1 MSLYIGKDDSNKMI
15 FHATRGYVSEDRMKS
30 SSPIP
35 ETTYHSKGNYLEVEY
50 HKAEIVDGN
59 WIKFSLNTMYRMQG
73 YVNGAYVKRPYLIIV
88 NGKVSVR
95 SVFNVWYPS
104 KNGAAA
110 YGVCGYNY
118 NYPWIYSN
126 DLVTSAYILIFSV
139 DHSNGA
145 IFPKPA
151 ASTCRISDN
160 GIWFDGRMGIDQ
172 LVHLGSVM
180 NSIDPIFKDSSNTD
194 IQVIN
199 GHDYYT
205 ETLPSHPINIYSS
218 GLGAFIEVNNKIILS
233 PGSDMWKIPDGSVYT
248 YDIPHDSCAIGSG
261 WDYCLSTHSWESWLN
276 QSYNIASIPTNVKS
290 MLVTFKYQ
298 IFVKAGTTSWQY
310 NFYMYNTFLISRGGT
325 PVEVMYAST
334 DPVSGPSGAMK
345 LLFELNTSGVFRWFN
360 IPYGSNLGG
369 FNMDFYR
376 ATFTMIPVDFD

>member
-1 MSLYIGKDDSNKMI
+1 MSLYIGKDDSNQMI
-15 FHATRGYVSEDRMKS
+15 FHATRGTVSEDRMKS
-30 SSPIP
+30 STPIQ

-50 HKAEIVDGN
+50 HKAESVDGN
-59 WIKFSLNTMYRMQG
+59 WIKFSLYTMYRMHG
-73 YVNGAYVKRPYLIIV
+73 YVNGSWVKRPYLIIV
-88 NGKVSVR
+88 NGKVSTR

-104 KNGAAA
+104 KNGSPAE
-110 YGVCGYNY
+110 GVCGYNY
-118 NYPWIYSN
+118 DYPWIYSN
-126 DLVTSAYILIFSV
+126 DLVTSVYILIFSV
-139 DHSNGA
+139 DYSNGA
-145 IFPKPA
+145 LFPKSP
-151 ASTCRISDN
+151 ASTCLISDS
-160 GIWFDGRMGIDQ
+160 GIILSGRGDIAQ

-180 NSIDPIFKDSSNTD
+180 NNIDPVFKDSSNTD

-248 YDIPHDSCAIGSG
+248 HYIPN
-261 WDYCLSTHSWESWLN
+261 TRWESWLN
-276 QSYNIASIPTNVKS
+276 QSYNIASIPTNVKR
-290 MLVTFKYQ
+290 MLVTFTYQ
-298 IFVKAGTTSWQY
+298 MFIQAGTASWYY

-325 PVEVMYAST
+325 PVEAMYAST
-334 DPVSGPSGAMK
+334 SPIYGPSGAMK

-369 FNMDFYR
+369 FNMDFKM
-376 ATFTMIPVDFD
+376 ATFTIIPVDFD

>member
-1 MSLYIGKDDSNKMI
+1 MSLYIGKDYSNEMI

-104 KNGAAA
+104 KNGDAAH
-110 YGVCGYNY
+110 GVCGYNY

-126 DLVTSAYILIFSV
+126 DLVTSAYILIFGV
-139 DHSNGA
+139 NHSNGA
-145 IFPKPA
+145 LFPKAP
-151 ASTCRISDN
+151 ASTCLISDN
-160 GIWFDGRMGIDQ
+160 GILLDGRIGIDQ

-180 NSIDPIFKDSSNTD
+180 NSIDPIFKDSSNTN

-199 GHDYYT
+199 GYDYYT
-205 ETLPSHPINIYSS
+205 ETAPSNPLSISS
-218 GLGAFIEVNNKIILS
+218 SDSGAFIKVNNKTILS
-233 PGSDMWKIPDGSVYT
+233 PSSDMWKIPNGSVYT

-334 DPVSGPSGAMK
+334 NPVSGPSGSMK
-345 LLFELNTSGVFRWFN
+345 LLFELNTSGAFRWFN
-360 IPYGSNLGG
+360 IPNGSSLGG

-376 ATFTMIPVDFD
+376 ATFTIIPVDFD

>member
-1 MSLYIGKDDSNKMI
+1 MSLYIGKDDSNQMI

-59 WIKFSLNTMYRMQG
+59 WIKFSLNTMYRMYG

-145 IFPKPA
+145 LFPKAP

-160 GIWFDGRMGIDQ
+160 GIWFDGRRGIDQ

-180 NSIDPIFKDSSNTD
+180 NSIDPIFKDSSNTN

-199 GHDYYT
+199 GYDYYT
-205 ETLPSHPINIYSS
+205 ETAPSHPLSISS
-218 GLGAFIEVNNKIILS
+218 SDSGAFIKVNNKTILS
-233 PGSDMWKIPDGSVYT
+233 PSSDMWKIPDGSVYT
-248 YDIPHDSCAIGSG
+248 YDIPHDSCYIGSG

>member
-1 MSLYIGKDDSNKMI
+1 MSLYIGRDNSNQMI
-15 FHATRGYVSEDRMKS
+15 LHATRGVVSEDRMKS
-30 SSPIP
+30 STPLP
-35 ETTYHSKGNYLEVEY
+35 ETTYHSRGNYLEVSY
-50 HKAEIVDGN
+50 HKPESIDGN
-59 WIKFSLNTMYRMQG
+59 WIKFSLNTMYSMNG
-73 YVNGAYVKRPYLIIV
+73 YVNGSYVRKPYLIIV
-88 NGKVSVR
+88 NGRVSVR

-104 KNGAAA
+104 KNGSPA

-126 DLVTSAYILIFSV
+126 DPVYSAYILIFSV
-139 DHSNGA
+139 EHSNGNL
-145 IFPKPA
+145 FPKLP
-151 ASTCRISDN
+151 ASTCTISDA
-160 GIWFDGRMGIDQ
+160 GIFLSGRGSIDQ
-172 LVHLGSVM
+172 LIHLGSVM
-180 NSIDPIFKDSSNTD
+180 NNIDPIFKDSSNTD

-199 GHDYYT
+199 GHDFYT

-248 YDIPHDSCAIGSG
+248 YVIPHESCAIGSG

-276 QSYNIASIPTNVKS
+276 QSYTIASIPTNVKT
-290 MLVTFKYQ
+290 MLVTFTYQ
-298 IFVKAGTTSWQY
+298 IFIKAGTSSWQY

-334 DPVSGPSGAMK
+334 NPVAGPSGSMK
-345 LLFELNTSGVFRWFN
+345 LLFELNNYGVFRWFN
-360 IPYGSNLGG
+360 IPSGSNVGG

-376 ATFTMIPVDFD
+376 ATFIMIPVDFD